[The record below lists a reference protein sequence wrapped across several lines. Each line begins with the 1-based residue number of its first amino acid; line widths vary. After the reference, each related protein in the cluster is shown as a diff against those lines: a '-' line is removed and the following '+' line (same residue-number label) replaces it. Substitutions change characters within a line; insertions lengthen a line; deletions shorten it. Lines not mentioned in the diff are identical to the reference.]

1 MSNFIPPSE
10 IDFEK
15 KTEEFK
21 ALLGDIEG
29 LSNKRKSLLTEIYN
43 NCVIDRANAH
53 CTLQI
58 IVEIAGNSG
67 SDWAVHSR
75 AIHAAIATMQKSN
88 EQLGKLAEHINQLRE
103 DEDSGSS
110 PEEIFS
116 QISGKK

>member
-1 MSNFIPPSE
+1 MANFIPPTE

-21 ALLGDIEG
+21 ALLGDIEN
-29 LSNKRKSLLTEIYN
+29 LSDKRKSLLTEIYN
-43 NCVIDRANAH
+43 NCVCDRANAH

-58 IVEIAGNSG
+58 LVEIVGNSG
-67 SDWAVHSR
+67 SEWAVHGR
-75 AIHAAIATMQKSN
+75 TIHNAITVMQKAN

-103 DEDSGSS
+103 EEDSGSS

-116 QISGKK
+116 QINKK